1 MRDKVFRKSSI
12 VAAVVV
18 VIVMVIAAVMLSPP
32 TARAQSA
39 PAQPTK
45 DKNGLGIAPGGSTV
59 IYSAADLNFSGL
71 SIAAGAVKT
80 SNLISVVRARAVT
93 VNATCDQIYDVQ
105 IVTYKADQTT
115 EWTTNPVT
123 TAVPASTSSQHFI
136 ATEMDAARSV
146 GTAGSNIRLP
156 QAQMAVR
163 LKNTAGVGATCSAEA
178 FVTY

>member
-1 MRDKVFRKSSI
+1 MLNDRRFRKRASI

-80 SNLISVVRARAVT
+80 SNPIKRGESQSGHCQRDVR
-93 VNATCDQIYDVQ
+93 
-105 IVTYKADQTT
+105 
-115 EWTTNPVT
+115 
-123 TAVPASTSSQHFI
+123 
-136 ATEMDAARSV
+136 
-146 GTAGSNIRLP
+146 SNL
-156 QAQMAVR
+156 
-163 LKNTAGVGATCSAEA
+163 
-178 FVTY
+178 